1 MNDFDNELFNTCL
14 VKLANEAKR
23 NKEVRKYVENKR
35 QREAIYKA
43 ITKDIKFISK
53 FVKKCQNRQTGEKTV
68 FYDIDIVEIPQADT
82 WGEFIQLYSKY
93 HLLRGRSLNLS
104 MYAYIK
110 QIMLLND
117 SVRCYII
124 PAVKWAYENYVR
136 ENFYGKEIEFE
147 EYPGYFIKCE
157 LTQR

>member
-1 MNDFDNELFNTCL
+1 MMNKELFYIDL
-14 VKLANEAKR
+14 DKLAKEPISNQEA
-23 NKEVRKYVENKR
+23 RKYAEDKR
-35 QREAIYKA
+35 KREVIYKA

-53 FVKKCQNRQTGEKTV
+53 FVKKCQKRQTGEKTV
-68 FYDIDIVEIPQADT
+68 FYDIDIVKMPQEDT
-82 WGEFIQLYSKY
+82 WGEFSQLYSKY

-110 QIMLLND
+110 QSMLLND

-147 EYPGYFIKCE
+147 EHPGYYIKCE